1 LNAVI
6 VFTSK
11 CNDAIEN
18 YIMLNIKEV
27 KKQAYRGNEWP
38 ITTQVDMP
46 QVFGTYRKQK
56 YAQTVSCK
64 ECKHTNN

>member
-1 LNAVI
+1 
-6 VFTSK
+6 
-11 CNDAIEN
+11 
-18 YIMLNIKEV
+18 MLNIKEL